1 MQSRRI
7 EQRFQIIRMLA
18 AVVIA
23 LAITFGFVCF
33 VSEAPFETMGNFLF
47 GPFQTIRRLGNIVEM
62 TIPLLFTGVSV
73 SIMYSC
79 NQINMASEGSFF
91 LGGVSAAYIAVTF
104 SLPHGIHPLLCILG
118 GGLVGAFVCSIP
130 AILYVKKGALPVVS
144 SLMMNYVSLYLGL
157 LVINYVIRDAQAG
170 YLCSYQYNETAV
182 LPKLF
187 SKTNVHFGLIIAIG
201 VLILGYLYL
210 YKSQYG
216 YCIRM
221 IGKNSNFAK
230 YSGMNVVGT
239 ILGCQLVGGFAA
251 GMGGAVEQLGMYGRF
266 QYQALSN
273 HGFDGVL
280 IAILAHYNPKFVAP
294 AALFLAYIRV
304 GADIMARSS
313 DVPVEIVY
321 IIQAIIIIFVASERF
336 LEGWKH
342 REIVKASRQE
352 LEMKGE

>member
-1 MQSRRI
+1 MQSRKI
-7 EQRFQIIRMLA
+7 EQRFRIIRMLV

-23 LAITFGFVCF
+23 LTIAFGFVCF
-33 VSEAPFETMGNFLF
+33 VSKTPFETMGNFLF
-47 GPFQTIRRLGNIVEM
+47 GPFLTVRRLGNIVEM

-79 NQINMASEGSFF
+79 NQINMASEGGFF
-91 LGGVSAAYIAVTF
+91 LGGVAAAYIAVTF
-104 SLPHGIHPLLCILG
+104 ALPYGIHPLLCIIG
-118 GGLVGAFVCSIP
+118 GGFAGALVCGIP
-130 AILYVKKGALPVVS
+130 AVLYVKKGALPVVS

-157 LVINYVIRDAQAG
+157 LIINYVIRDAQAG
-170 YLCSYQYNETAV
+170 YLCSYQYRDTAI
-182 LPKLF
+182 LPDLF
-187 SKTNVHFGLIIAIG
+187 SKTNVHAGLLIAVM

-210 YKSQYG
+210 YKSQWG

-221 IGKNSNFAK
+221 IGKNPNFAK
-230 YSGMNVVGT
+230 YSGMNVAGT
-239 ILGCQLVGGFAA
+239 ILGCQLAGGFVA

-321 IIQAIIIIFVASERF
+321 IIQAIIIIFVAAERF

-342 REIVKASRQE
+342 REIVKASRLE
-352 LEMKGE
+352 LEIKGE